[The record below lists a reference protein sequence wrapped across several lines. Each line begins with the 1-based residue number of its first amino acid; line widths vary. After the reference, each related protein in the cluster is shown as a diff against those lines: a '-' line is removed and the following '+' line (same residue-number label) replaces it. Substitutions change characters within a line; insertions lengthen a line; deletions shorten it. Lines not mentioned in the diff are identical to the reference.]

1 MEKVEENHFI
11 SQNLERASNSITQ
24 SLDYSKSGKY
34 SAKIDAKNPY
44 ALSYTFKNLKKGNE
58 IIISVWEKNGEQRGH
73 LKLVDEEKNI
83 LAIKRSR
90 QKKIEGKW
98 VLIYL
103 SFIVEEDSKQIKFF
117 IHNENTLPA
126 YYDDLKIE
134 LLNKSTRPVF
144 KKENIGIQIK
154 SKDLDKLFKY
164 RDKAIQNGVIGKS
177 LKKYFRGIMVYN
189 KEEIPIKI
197 RLKGDWVDHLSGDK
211 WSFRIKI
218 LGDKYFKG
226 MKAFSIQ
233 HPKTRSYLEEWIMHK
248 IFRDEN
254 ILTTRYG
261 FITASL
267 NGNNLGIYAYEE
279 HFSKELLNYNNKTDA
294 PILKFNEEG
303 IWQTRLNNPKNKNL
317 YPFFE
322 ASDIIPFQLV
332 IFIVL

>member
-58 IIISVWEKNGEQRGH
+58 IIVSVWEKNGEQRGH

-98 VLIYL
+98 VLINL

-117 IHNENTLPA
+117 IHNEKTLPA

-177 LKKYFRGIMVYN
+177 LKN
-189 KEEIPIKI
+189 TSEELWSII
-197 RLKGDWVDHLSGDK
+197 RRK
-211 WSFRIKI
+211 F
-218 LGDKYFKG
+218 
-226 MKAFSIQ
+226 Q
-233 HPKTRSYLEEWIMHK
+233 
-248 IFRDEN
+248 
-254 ILTTRYG
+254 
-261 FITASL
+261 
-267 NGNNLGIYAYEE
+267 
-279 HFSKELLNYNNKTDA
+279 SK
-294 PILKFNEEG
+294 
-303 IWQTRLNNPKNKNL
+303 
-317 YPFFE
+317 
-322 ASDIIPFQLV
+322 SV
-332 IFIVL
+332 